1 MKYLFFNNNLI
12 ASCRP
17 KQWTKNLLVFSAPI
31 FSFKYDPDIWISA
44 FVTFIVFCLLSSSIY
59 LINDVL
65 DIKSDKKHHKKKNR
79 PIASG
84 LTSKKE
90 ALSFSFFLLLISFLI
105 SFSVNLNIVL
115 IITIYLIIQ
124 ILYCIKLKKK
134 PIVDIFCISAG
145 FLLRAI
151 SGALSAKLEISP
163 WFLLS
168 VALLA
173 LFLAIEKRKAEL
185 RISINKGIVTREVL
199 KYYSIN
205 LLSKYENIV
214 ATSSFVSYSLWAA
227 GPSLNGASTS
237 WMLLTVPLVL
247 IGIFRYQL
255 LSENKIQNNENFIII
270 KSENPEDILLQD
282 KGIRL
287 ILITWLLVTVSIGI
301 FVLP

>member
-1 MKYLFFNNNLI
+1 MKYLFFNNYLI
-12 ASCRP
+12 SSCRP

-31 FSFKYDPDIWISA
+31 FSFTYVPDIWLSA
-44 FVTFIVFCLLSSSIY
+44 LITFVGFCLLSSSVY

-90 ALSFSFFLLLISFLI
+90 ALSFSFFLLFLSYVISFN
-105 SFSVNLNIVL
+105 VNLKIVL
-115 IITIYLIIQ
+115 VITIYLIIQ
-124 ILYCIKLKKK
+124 IFYCIKLKKK
-134 PIVDIFCISAG
+134 PILDIFCISAG

-151 SGALSAKLEISP
+151 AGAVSAKLEISP

-185 RISINKGIVTREVL
+185 RISISKGTVTREVL

-205 LLSKYENIV
+205 LLSRYENIV

-227 GPSLNGASTS
+227 GPSSATRSRQTAG
-237 WMLLTVPLVL
+237 
-247 IGIFRYQL
+247 
-255 LSENKIQNNENFIII
+255 
-270 KSENPEDILLQD
+270 
-282 KGIRL
+282 
-287 ILITWLLVTVSIGI
+287 
-301 FVLP
+301 

>member
-1 MKYLFFNNNLI
+1 M
-12 ASCRP
+12 
-17 KQWTKNLLVFSAPI
+17 VFAKRG
-31 FSFKYDPDIWISA
+31 FIS
-44 FVTFIVFCLLSSSIY
+44 TISS
-59 LINDVL
+59 
-65 DIKSDKKHHKKKNR
+65 NR
-79 PIASG
+79 
-84 LTSKKE
+84 
-90 ALSFSFFLLLISFLI
+90 
-105 SFSVNLNIVL
+105 
-115 IITIYLIIQ
+115 
-124 ILYCIKLKKK
+124 
-134 PIVDIFCISAG
+134 
-145 FLLRAI
+145 
-151 SGALSAKLEISP
+151 
-163 WFLLS
+163 
-168 VALLA
+168 
-173 LFLAIEKRKAEL
+173 KRKAEL
-185 RISINKGIVTREVL
+185 RISISKGIVTREVL

-287 ILITWLLVTVSIGI
+287 ILISWLLVTISIGI